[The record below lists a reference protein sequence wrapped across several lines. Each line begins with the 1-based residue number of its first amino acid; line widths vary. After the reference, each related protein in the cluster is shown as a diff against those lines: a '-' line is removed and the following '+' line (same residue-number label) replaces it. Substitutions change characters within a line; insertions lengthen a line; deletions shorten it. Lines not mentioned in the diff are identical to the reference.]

1 MQQRKWIFSKVERE
15 VSNIK
20 NIDIDFEVKRKVL
33 EFENKKSPSFIQQIF
48 IEPDTYVRHILM
60 LGICW

>member
-20 NIDIDFEVKRKVL
+20 NHEVKRKVL

-48 IEPDTYVRHILM
+48 IEPDTYVRHILT